1 MESSIKNTSVS
12 YQDINF
18 YIYYFLHDE
27 GIEPGPDFLNLTL
40 GSEDDEFER
49 IVARVPADI
58 LYRETMLEELVQKTV
73 LNYLISIKK

>member
-12 YQDINF
+12 YQDMDF
-18 YIYYFLHDE
+18 YVYYFLHDE
-27 GIEPGPDFLNLTL
+27 GIEPGSGFLNLTL

-49 IVARVPADI
+49 IITRVPADI

-73 LNYLISIKK
+73 LNYLTSIKK